1 MRLPTKEAI
10 VLWLS
15 NRETQ
20 AKLMIL
26 AWYIALGMMM
36 LGYIIMAYIFFV
48 QH

>member
-1 MRLPTKEAI
+1 MMLPTKEKIA
-10 VLWLS
+10 LWLS

-20 AKLMIL
+20 ARLMIL

-48 QH
+48 K

>member
-10 VLWLS
+10 VRWLS
-15 NRETQ
+15 NRENQ

-26 AWYIALGMMM
+26 AWYISLGMMM

-48 QH
+48 K